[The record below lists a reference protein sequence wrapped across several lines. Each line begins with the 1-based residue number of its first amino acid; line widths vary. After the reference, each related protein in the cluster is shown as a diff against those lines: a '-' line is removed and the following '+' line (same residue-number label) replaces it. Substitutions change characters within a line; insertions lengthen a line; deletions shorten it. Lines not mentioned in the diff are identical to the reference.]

1 MKTKR
6 CIVGILVAGAAAL
19 ACLVACQKERGNDN
33 PNYDPNKN
41 EVNAQFVFN
50 LSSLAKTKQTGDSTQ
65 VNAGHFR
72 GISNA
77 YLMSMISTAE
87 GLGPYVENG
96 ILVED
101 HDLDKIYDLSSVLT
115 PSSIAGMEGRRV
127 LEMSLPLRTDL
138 FVFYGRSSEPAAADY
153 AGYGHLD
160 KYTVGKEAGSANFQ
174 LGKRLTDGKHF
185 RTAEKL
191 MGAILTLIMQTTV
204 GTAYKNHN
212 QIKGG
217 VSEGDKKY
225 IYDLSESTDVAAGGY
240 PDNISW
246 ESYKDGLSPYDGQ
259 PLRPMEMKL
268 QYLYTQMTTER
279 AAELRAA
286 SGEAVKKIVQDLWS
300 VVNSV
305 RCAEP
310 TCEAEAVAKYFA
322 ATVSKHIAKY
332 FKTSTI
338 PDDGTSITISG
349 FQTMSDIVEAFDA
362 DANPTAASGIAS
374 LWPNTTKAAAEK
386 PNADSLATL
395 KLFTL
400 PLTNFP
406 LNFNIP
412 RGAAYMKYSAAG
424 KCFYYPQDF
433 NVSAFGGNPDETKY
447 NASSYYFPAELL
459 YFGNSPIRAT
469 SKETSVSYPDADDD
483 WEADGSWSDD
493 WKVSG
498 ESDKVLSS
506 TRKVAMKFS
515 INYGVSML
523 KTRIQYAQGTIED
536 NRAAVL
542 KLDDPGSTEGNQ
554 TIALTDDSFI
564 LTGIIIGG
572 QPQNVGWDFLPI
584 KDPEGNKA
592 TPTYGFVFDSAIAS
606 DAKAIPVNGKSNP
619 NYTVVFDNYKT
630 GNTQDKVYVALEFKN
645 NTQKDIYGNVNL
657 IKNGGYFY
665 LIGVLDPAQASSGIT
680 WPTTGPYIPPFNTD
694 GSRSN
699 VTRVFVQDFMT
710 DVTFTFGVNSLAAAY
725 LTVPDLR
732 SSSMTLG
739 LSVDLNWRQGL
750 VYNNVPLGGGTN

>member
-6 CIVGILVAGAAAL
+6 CFVGILVAGAAAL

-50 LSSLAKTKQTGDSTQ
+50 LSSIAKTKQTADSTQ

-77 YLMSMISTAE
+77 YLMSMISTNDA
-87 GLGPYVENG
+87 VKTHVKNG

-101 HDLDKIYDLSSVLT
+101 CDGDKIYDLSSVLS

-138 FVFYGRSSEPAAADY
+138 FLFYGRSSEPAEADY

-160 KYTVGKEAGSANFQ
+160 KYTVGKNISSANFQ
-174 LGKRLTDGKHF
+174 LGKRLTDGRHF

-204 GTAYKNHN
+204 GTAYKNHG
-212 QIKGG
+212 QIKA
-217 VSEGDKKY
+217 GDKEGNKEY
-225 IYDLSESTDVAAGGY
+225 RYDIAADGY

-246 ESYKDGLSPYDGQ
+246 ASYASDTSPYDGES
-259 PLRPMEMKL
+259 LRPLEQKL
-268 QYLYTQMTTER
+268 QYLYNQMTTER
-279 AAELRAA
+279 TNELRAA

-322 ATVSKHIAKY
+322 AAVSKHIAKY
-332 FKTSTI
+332 FRADTTPS
-338 PDDGTSITISG
+338 DGTAITISG
-349 FQTMSDIVEAFDA
+349 FQSMDDILSAYNA
-362 DANPTAASGIAS
+362 DANPTAESGMSS
-374 LWPNTTKAAAEK
+374 LWPNTTKAAVEK
-386 PNADSLATL
+386 PNADSLSTL
-395 KLFTL
+395 AQITL
-400 PLTNFP
+400 PLTKFP

-412 RGAAYMKYSAAG
+412 RGAAYMKYSVAG

-447 NASSYYFPAELL
+447 NASNYYFPAELL

-469 SKETSVSYPDADDD
+469 SKDTSVGYPDAADD
-483 WEADGSWSDD
+483 WEDDNSWSPD

-523 KTRIQYAQGTIED
+523 QTRIQYAQGTIQD

-542 KLDDPGSTEGNQ
+542 TLDDSGSTEGNQ

-592 TPTYGFVFDSAIAS
+592 TPTYGFIFDSAIAS
-606 DAKAIPVNGKSNP
+606 DAKSIPVNGKSNP
-619 NYTVVFDNYKT
+619 NYTVVFDNYKSPT
-630 GNTQDKVYVALEFKN
+630 AQNALQDKVYVALEFKN
-645 NTQKDIYGNVNL
+645 NTQMDIYGNVNM

-665 LIGVLDPAQASSGIT
+665 LIGVLDPTQASGTIT
-680 WPTTGPYIPPFNTD
+680 WPTTGPYIPPFNAD

-710 DVTFTFGVNSLAAAY
+710 DVTFTFGENSLAAAY

-739 LSVDLNWRQGL
+739 LSVDLNWRKGL
-750 VYNNVPLGGGTN
+750 VYNNVLLGGGTN